1 MLVADARNDVKTLLD
16 ISDITFDDDI
26 DAFVTSGVK
35 RLFPFIQ
42 KEVAPASVTNFTAK
56 AGARVQFELPS
67 GVEGLRMLEI
77 YDGDG
82 YYDHTN
88 HIIHGST
95 VIVNEVPGRV
105 TEFMVYG
112 LGKYSLADL
121 PTELERAV
129 VYYAC
134 SEFFNLLTGN
144 KRKYNVYMSNGR
156 PAVENMQD
164 MAQYYN
170 EQANIY
176 LNDRGTLYGG

>member
-1 MLVADARNDVKTLLD
+1 MVDTDARNDVKTLLD
-16 ISDITFDDDI
+16 ISDTTFDDDI
-26 DAFVTSGVK
+26 DAFVASGVK

-42 KEVAPASVTNFTAK
+42 KEVARASVSSFTSV
-56 AGARVQFELPS
+56 AGGRVEFDLPT
-67 GVEGLRMLEI
+67 GVEGIRMLEV

-82 YYDHTN
+82 YYDHTDY
-88 HIIHGST
+88 IAHGTKLT
-95 VIVNEVPGRV
+95 VNAIPGRV
-105 TEFMVYG
+105 TEFSVYG
-112 LGKYSLADL
+112 LGKYTLADL

-129 VYYAC
+129 IYYAC
-134 SEFFNLLTGN
+134 SEFFNLLSGN